1 MELFLNLAWL
11 LMALILISLWVLL
24 KPQAEE
30 RRRNSVIALAM
41 LIVVLFPVVSVS
53 DDLWSVQNPAES
65 DTSLRR
71 DHLSPSAHAA
81 FPVVLG
87 SPEAIFCGL
96 ENTLVFNRVLHQR
109 PLITPQSRLPES
121 IQNRP
126 PPTA

>member
-53 DDLWSVQNPAES
+53 DDLWSVQNPAEA

-87 SPEAIFCGL
+87 SPETIFCGL
-96 ENTLVFNRVLHQR
+96 ENTWVFNRVLHQR
-109 PLITPQSRLPES
+109 PLITAQSRLPES

>member
-1 MELFLNLAWL
+1 MEVFLNLAWL
-11 LMALILISLWVLL
+11 LMALILISLWDLF
-24 KPQAEE
+24 KPQEGD
-30 RRRNSVIALAM
+30 RRANSVIALAM

-53 DDLWSVQNPAES
+53 DDLWSVQNPAEA

-71 DHLSPSAHAA
+71 DHLDPSAHAA

-87 SPEAIFCGL
+87 SPESIFCGL
-96 ENTLVFNRVLHQR
+96 DNTWVFNRVMCQR